1 MRKFEIF
8 YSIQYFC
15 NRYRLCNIF
24 VLGVIMKASELIK
37 QLEKLI
43 DKDGDKELKIY
54 NSFIELEQHVSSLEN
69 SDEDNV
75 FYLNV
80 Y

>member
-1 MRKFEIF
+1 
-8 YSIQYFC
+8 
-15 NRYRLCNIF
+15 
-24 VLGVIMKASELIK
+24 MKASELIK

-43 DKDGDKELKIY
+43 DENGDKELKIY
-54 NSFIELEQHVSSLEN
+54 NSFMELEQHVSSLEN

>member
-1 MRKFEIF
+1 MTAISLFW
-8 YSIQYFC
+8 
-15 NRYRLCNIF
+15 
-24 VLGVIMKASELIK
+24 GVIMKASELIK

>member
-1 MRKFEIF
+1 
-8 YSIQYFC
+8 
-15 NRYRLCNIF
+15 
-24 VLGVIMKASELIK
+24 MKASELIK

-54 NSFIELEQHVSSLEN
+54 NSFMELEQHVSSLEN